1 MKRKQKDAFQIKL
14 EKETRKLLIKY
25 IWPIAVLVFLIFFIL
40 STWGGAMSG
49 HGIIGFWTSPPHQ
62 LLSIAVILLY
72 IALITFCWFMSKP
85 SYRDRAYEN
94 MLKEASKKM
103 VERMMTPGEPTS
115 VKLIK
120 AKGDFGDFVLGL
132 QEDGKA
138 KLYAVLG
145 EKDNLIATYAICKE
159 ETKKRDLEVVT
170 KEEFADCY
178 RFVDDSE
185 NS

>member
-25 IWPIAVLVFLIFFIL
+25 ILPIAVLLFLLLFIL
-40 STWGGAMSG
+40 STWAGAMSG
-49 HGIIGFWTSPPHQ
+49 LGTIGFWTSQ
-62 LLSIAVILLY
+62 LPLSIAVILLY
-72 IALITFCWFMSKP
+72 IVLIPLLWFMSKP

-94 MLKEASKKM
+94 MLKEASKKL
-103 VERMMTPGEPTS
+103 VERMMIPGEPTN

-138 KLYAVLG
+138 EIYAVLG